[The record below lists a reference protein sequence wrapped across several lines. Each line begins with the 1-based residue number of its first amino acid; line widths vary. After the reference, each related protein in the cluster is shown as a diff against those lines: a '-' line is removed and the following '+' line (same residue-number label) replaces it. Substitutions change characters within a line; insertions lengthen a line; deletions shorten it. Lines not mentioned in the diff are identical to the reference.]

1 MLINHKKKFIYI
13 HSPKTAGT
21 TIHSLFDPSNKW
33 FIRPKHMKAQE
44 CFQYVG
50 KKKFEKYIKFSF
62 VRNPWERQVS
72 LYEWIN
78 MKRKQQNKPILKN
91 FKTFIR
97 SHKEM
102 PAQIN
107 WLTLNGICIM
117 DFVGRV
123 EKFDEDIKLIAEM
136 LKIKIKKIPKYN
148 ATSHKPY
155 QEYYDDE
162 SMELVKSRIQ
172 PDVDVFGYQFN

>member
-1 MLINHKKKFIYI
+1 MIINDEKKFIYI
-13 HSPKTAGT
+13 HSPKTGGT
-21 TIHSLFDPSNKW
+21 TIHALFDPNKKW
-33 FIRPKHMKAQE
+33 FNKPKHMKACE
-44 CFQYVG
+44 CIRHIGNEKF
-50 KKKFEKYIKFSF
+50 KKYTKFSF

-72 LYEWIN
+72 LFEWIN
-78 MKRKQQNKPILKN
+78 MKRKQQNKQILLD
-91 FKTFIR
+91 FKVFLR

-107 WLTLNGICIM
+107 WLVLNGICVM

-123 EKFDEDIKLIAEM
+123 ENFEEDIKRIAK
-136 LKIKIKKIPKYN
+136 LLNTKIKKIPKYN

-162 SMELVKSRIQ
+162 TMELVKPRIQ
-172 PDVDVFGYQFN
+172 PDIDAFGYQFN